1 VFRKNKK
8 HQQSSLFDSQ
18 FLLPPKMRRQ
28 MKASWANT
36 FYQEVFVRI
45 PEEPFAV
52 LYSEEDSRPNAPVN
66 VLIGSDML
74 KAGFGW
80 SDAELEENIQFDLL
94 VRYALGMNNLNQE
107 VPVLR
112 TLYNFRRRVREYAQ
126 ETGINLYQETFK
138 AITDE
143 QLTELELKTGWQRM
157 DSTQLLSNI
166 AQMSRLGLVLSVL
179 QKGVSVLPAAENE
192 KWNTDHE
199 TYLKPEPQNFCYR
212 VKRDEVAG
220 HLVQVGQ
227 LLLELV
233 AVLTQ
238 YQASAEIIQ
247 LVERVLQDQ
256 LLLELVAVL
265 TQYQASAEIIQL
277 VERVLQDLYVTDDEK
292 QVTMR
297 PADEIPGDVLQ
308 SPHDPEATYR
318 KKGGKGHKGYVA
330 NLSET
335 CDPDN
340 PVQLLTSV
348 QLAPN
353 ATDDGQLLA
362 DSLAEQSGR
371 GIRIDQIT
379 VDGGY
384 TGGTGET
391 ACRDHQVQMLP
402 TRIRGRRTASD
413 RWGWE
418 EYTWVLDN
426 DDLPR
431 RVVCPQ
437 GQVAMLETGRK
448 GDWLLARFDRTACA
462 DCLFY
467 QQQCRVRPNKHKPPT
482 LFVSPRW
489 IQVALLRQGMS
500 PANNVLR
507 AGVESTVRSFK
518 HVFPAG
524 KLPVRGVIR
533 SVMVAC
539 CSALMVNCRRV
550 HQYRQQQR
558 QATPERAVIAVTAVP
573 TGLFRPVSW
582 GFWTKMCHFVSH
594 LRAELLH
601 GPYSNFLPQFI

>member
-1 VFRKNKK
+1 
-8 HQQSSLFDSQ
+8 
-18 FLLPPKMRRQ
+18 M
-28 MKASWANT
+28 
-36 FYQEVFVRI
+36 
-45 PEEPFAV
+45 
-52 LYSEEDSRPNAPVN
+52 
-66 VLIGSDML
+66 
-74 KAGFGW
+74 
-80 SDAELEENIQFDLL
+80 
-94 VRYALGMNNLNQE
+94 
-107 VPVLR
+107 
-112 TLYNFRRRVREYAQ
+112 YNFRRRVREYAQ
-126 ETGINLYQETFK
+126 ETGINLYQETFN

-166 AQMSRLGLVLSVL
+166 AQMSRLGLVLSVF

-212 VKRDEVAG
+212 VEGDEVAG

-247 LVERVLQDQ
+247 LVERVLQDM
-256 LLLELVAVL
+256 
-265 TQYQASAEIIQL
+265 
-277 VERVLQDLYVTDDEK
+277 YVIDDEK

-308 SPHDPEATYR
+308 SPHDPAATYR
-318 KKGGKGHKGYVA
+318 KKGGEGYQGYVA

-353 ATDDGQLLA
+353 TTDDGQLLA

-371 GIRIDQIT
+371 GIRVDQIT

-384 TGGTGET
+384 TGETGET

-402 TRIRGRRTASD
+402 TRIRGGRTALN

-418 EYTWVLDN
+418 EYTWLLDN

-462 DCLFY
+462 DCLFFN
-467 QQQCRVRPNKHKPPT
+467 QQCRVRPNKRKPPT
-482 LFVSPRW
+482 LIVSPRW
-489 IQVALLRQGMS
+489 IQVALLRQSMS
-500 PANNVLR
+500 PANNALR

-524 KLPVRGVIR
+524 KLPIRGVIR
-533 SVMVAC
+533 SAMLAC
-539 CSALMVNCRRV
+539 CSAL
-550 HQYRQQQR
+550 
-558 QATPERAVIAVTAVP
+558 
-573 TGLFRPVSW
+573 
-582 GFWTKMCHFVSH
+582 
-594 LRAELLH
+594 
-601 GPYSNFLPQFI
+601 

>member
-18 FLLPPKMRRQ
+18 FLLPPKLRRQ
-28 MKASWANT
+28 MEASWAHT
-36 FYQEVFVRI
+36 FYHDVFVRI
-45 PEEPFAV
+45 SEEPFAV
-52 LYSEEDSRPNAPVN
+52 LYSEEDSRPNTAVN
-66 VLIGSDML
+66 VLVGADML
-74 KAGFGW
+74 KTGFGW
-80 SDAELEENIQFDLL
+80 SDAELEENIHFDLL
-94 VRYALGMNNLNQE
+94 VRYALGMNNLNEE

-126 ETGINLYQETFK
+126 ETDINLYQETFK

-143 QLTELELKTGWQRM
+143 QLAELELKTGWQRM

-166 AQMSRLGLVLSVL
+166 AQMNRLSLVLSVL
-179 QKGVSVLPAAENE
+179 QKGVSALPVDENE
-192 KWNTDHE
+192 KCYTDHGK
-199 TYLKPEPQNFCYR
+199 YLKPKPQNFCYR
-212 VKRDEVAG
+212 IKQEEVAG

-233 AVLTQ
+233 EVLTQ
-238 YQASAEIIQ
+238 YQADAEIIQ
-247 LVERVLQDQ
+247 M
-256 LLLELVAVL
+256 
-265 TQYQASAEIIQL
+265 
-277 VERVLQDLYVTDDEK
+277 VERVLQDLYVVDDDK
-292 QVTMR
+292 QVAMR
-297 PADEIPGDVLQ
+297 PTDEIPGDGLQ
-308 SPHDPEATYR
+308 SPHDTEATYR
-318 KKGGKGHKGYVA
+318 KKGGKGHQGYVA

-353 ATDDGQLLA
+353 VTDDGQLLA
-362 DSLAEQSGR
+362 ESLAEQSAR
-371 GIRIDQIT
+371 GITVKQIT

-384 TGGTGET
+384 TGETGET
-391 ACRDHQVQMLP
+391 ACRDHKVQMLP
-402 TRIRGRRTASD
+402 TRIRGRRTAPK

-418 EYTWVLDN
+418 EYIWLLDD

-437 GQVAMLETGRK
+437 GQVAKLDAGRK
-448 GDWLLARFDRTACA
+448 GNWLLARFDRTACA
-462 DCLFY
+462 DCLFFK
-467 QQQCRVRPNKHKPPT
+467 QQCRVKPYKRKPPT
-482 LFVSPRW
+482 LFVNRRW

-500 PANNVLR
+500 PANNALR

-524 KLPVRGVIR
+524 KLPVRSLIR
-533 SVMVAC
+533 SAMVASC
-539 CSALMVNCRRV
+539 AALMVNCRRV

-558 QATPERAVIAVTAVP
+558 QATLERAVIAVTAVP
-573 TGLFRPVSW
+573 TGLFRPVFW
-582 GFWTKMCHFVSH
+582 GFWTKMCYFVSH

>member
-1 VFRKNKK
+1 MFRKNKK

-18 FLLPPKMRRQ
+18 FLLPPKMRKQ
-28 MKASWANT
+28 MKASWAHT

-66 VLIGSDML
+66 ILIGADIL

-80 SDAELEENIQFDLL
+80 SDAELEENIHFDLL

-126 ETGINLYQETFK
+126 ETGINLYQETFN
-138 AITDE
+138 AISDE

-199 TYLKPEPQNFCYR
+199 RYLKPKPQNFCYR

-247 LVERVLQDQ
+247 LVERVLQD
-256 LLLELVAVL
+256 
-265 TQYQASAEIIQL
+265 
-277 VERVLQDLYVTDDEK
+277 LYVIDDEK

-371 GIRIDQIT
+371 GITVNQIT

-384 TGGTGET
+384 TGETGET

-418 EYTWVLDN
+418 EYTWLLDN

-437 GQVAMLETGRK
+437 GQVAMLEAGRK

-558 QATPERAVIAVTAVP
+558 QPIQERAAVAVVAERR
-573 TGLFRPVSW
+573 GLISHAFF
-582 GFWTKMCHFVSH
+582 GFWAKMRHFVSRS
-594 LRAELLH
+594 RAEILT
-601 GPYSNFLPQFI
+601 GSYPSYKQQFIFA

>member
-1 VFRKNKK
+1 MFRKNKK

-18 FLLPPKMRRQ
+18 FLLPRKLRKQ
-28 MKASWANT
+28 MKASWAHT

-66 VLIGSDML
+66 VLIGADML

-80 SDAELEENIQFDLL
+80 SDAELEENIHFDLL

-126 ETGINLYQETFK
+126 ETGINLYQETFN

-179 QKGVSVLPAAENE
+179 QKGVRVLPAAENE

-199 TYLKPEPQNFCYR
+199 TYLKPKPQNFCYR

-247 LVERVLQDQ
+247 LVERVLQD
-256 LLLELVAVL
+256 
-265 TQYQASAEIIQL
+265 
-277 VERVLQDLYVTDDEK
+277 LYVIDDEK

-318 KKGGKGHKGYVA
+318 KKGGKGYKGYVA

-384 TGGTGET
+384 TGETGET

-418 EYTWVLDN
+418 EYTWLLDN
-426 DDLPR
+426 DDLPQ

-462 DCLFY
+462 DCLFFN
-467 QQQCRVRPNKHKPPT
+467 QQCRVRPNKRKPPT
-482 LFVSPRW
+482 LIVSPRW
-489 IQVALLRQGMS
+489 IQVALLRQSMS
-500 PANNVLR
+500 PANNALR

-524 KLPVRGVIR
+524 KLPIRGVIR
-533 SVMVAC
+533 STMVTC

-558 QATPERAVIAVTAVP
+558 QPIRERAAVAMKVDRMSLIRCTCFD
-573 TGLFRPVSW
+573 LLS
-582 GFWTKMCHFVSH
+582 KMRHFVSH
-594 LRAELLH
+594 SQAEVLT
-601 GPYSNFLPQFI
+601 GSYPSY

>member
-1 VFRKNKK
+1 MFRKNKK

-18 FLLPPKMRRQ
+18 FLLPPKMRKK
-28 MKASWANT
+28 MKASWAHT

-66 VLIGSDML
+66 VLIGADMI

-112 TLYNFRRRVREYAQ
+112 TLYNFRRRVRGYAQ
-126 ETGINLYQETFK
+126 ETGINLYQETFN

-179 QKGVSVLPAAENE
+179 QKGVSALPAAENE

-247 LVERVLQDQ
+247 LVERVLQD
-256 LLLELVAVL
+256 
-265 TQYQASAEIIQL
+265 
-277 VERVLQDLYVTDDEK
+277 LYVIDDEK

-362 DSLAEQSGR
+362 DSLAEQIGR
-371 GIRIDQIT
+371 GIRVDQIT

-384 TGGTGET
+384 TGETGET

-418 EYTWVLDN
+418 EYTWLLDN

-462 DCLFY
+462 DCLFFN
-467 QQQCRVRPNKHKPPT
+467 QQCRVRLNKRKPPT
-482 LFVSPRW
+482 LIVSPRW
-489 IQVALLRQGMS
+489 IQVALLRQSMS
-500 PANNVLR
+500 PANNALR

-558 QATPERAVIAVTAVP
+558 QPIRERTAVAVVVERM
-573 TGLFRPVSW
+573 GLISHAFF
-582 GFWTKMCHFVSH
+582 GFWAKVRQFVSH
-594 LRAELLH
+594 SQLEALT
-601 GPYSNFLPQFI
+601 GSYTAYFQ